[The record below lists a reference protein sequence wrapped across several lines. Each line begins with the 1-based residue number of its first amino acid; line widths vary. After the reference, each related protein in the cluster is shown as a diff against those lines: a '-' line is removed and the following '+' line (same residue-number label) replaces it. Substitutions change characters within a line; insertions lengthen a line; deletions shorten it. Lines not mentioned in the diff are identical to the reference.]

1 MEDMAKVY
9 SKQEEPMDLDR
20 EELTDMTTYSQ
31 IPYKSRVKVKANC

>member
-1 MEDMAKVY
+1 MEDTAKVY

-31 IPYKSRVKVKANC
+31 VTIQE